1 MSLFDVEHQLAAQV
15 LIQRAIQSDR
25 VPHAYLFHGPDG
37 VGKEEFAIGLAELL
51 LCSQPVEKT
60 LDGGQADTF
69 GAERARVS
77 CGVCQDCHL
86 VTAGTHPD
94 LHLIYRQLNREHPEP
109 DVRRRKALDIGVD
122 VMRRFVIDRV
132 GLTPIRGRAKV
143 FIIREADRATV
154 QAQNALLKTLEE
166 PPGNTVIILLV
177 TILDRLLPTTLSRCQ
192 LARFDA
198 LPTDFVRGKLAALRS
213 DLADEQI
220 IWYAANA
227 EGSVGRAVEWAQDEL
242 YELNARLLEGLTQ
255 LVTSAHTGRR
265 RGQSKGD
272 TSNDPISS
280 VWIDEAKGLADR
292 YRKRDPEITDTE
304 ATRQA
309 LKSIL
314 HLAANWY
321 ADILRFGSGE
331 ESAILNTTHREQIDR
346 SASTVD
352 VEHAAQAINRI
363 AQTERQLELNV
374 HTQLAVETL
383 LSDLAHLSQASSV
396 PVSKDP

>member
-1 MSLFDVEHQLAAQV
+1 MSLFDVEHQPAAHV

-25 VPHAYLFHGPDG
+25 LPHAYLFHGPDG
-37 VGKEEFAIGLAELL
+37 VGKEKLAIGLAELL
-51 LCSQPVEKT
+51 LCSRPVEKT
-60 LDGGQADTF
+60 LRGEQADMF
-69 GAERARVS
+69 GAKRAWVS
-77 CGVCQDCHL
+77 CGTCQDCHL
-86 VTAGTHPD
+86 VAAGTHPD

-109 DVRRRKALDIGVD
+109 EVRRRKALDIGVD
-122 VMRRFVIDRV
+122 VMRHFVIDRV

-143 FIIREADRATV
+143 FIIREADRATI

-166 PPGNTVIILLV
+166 PPGNTVIVLLA

-198 LPTDFVRGKLAALRS
+198 LPTDFVRAKLAGLRS
-213 DLADEQI
+213 DLSDKQI
-220 IWYAANA
+220 SWYAANA

-242 YELNARLLEGLTQ
+242 YELNSRLLEGLTR
-255 LVTSAHTGRR
+255 LVTSEQPGRR
-265 RGQSKGD
+265 RGQSKRDASGD
-272 TSNDPISS
+272 PVSR
-280 VWIDEAKGLADR
+280 VWIDEAKGLTDR

-321 ADILRFGSGE
+321 ADILRFGTGE
-331 ESAILNTTHREQIDR
+331 ESAILNTTHREQIER
-346 SASTVD
+346 STSTID
-352 VEHAAQAINRI
+352 AEHAAQAINRI

-383 LSDLAHLSQASSV
+383 VSDLTHLSGGQNV
-396 PVSKDP
+396 LVS